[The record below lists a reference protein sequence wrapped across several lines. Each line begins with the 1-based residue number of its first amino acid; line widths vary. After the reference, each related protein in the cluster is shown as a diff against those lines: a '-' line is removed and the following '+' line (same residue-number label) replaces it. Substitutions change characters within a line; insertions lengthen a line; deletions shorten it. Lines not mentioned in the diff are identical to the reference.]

1 MTDYG
6 RLGTQVM
13 MRRSVPRAYAQARPG
28 HPVVGWTPP
37 TVIYDKMR
45 HVDMAAKEMN
55 ALIAANVRNAT
66 LRSAWIA
73 WYGNWQKFFDKY
85 QGTFAKLGAVFYT
98 DDLARQAEEYRRTF
112 ESFRATY
119 AAERDEKGQPLPQPV
134 APIPSVLQPGDT
146 KKEGEDEKKGWSIPW
161 WVWVLGGAGVVVGGY
176 FVVKSVRNAMAEAR
190 AKKLALEGNLPKL
203 MEHYGI
209 PPEIAQASTAHA
221 APQGDPSKPAP
232 IKMVEPRLLA
242 ENPIRDAS
250 ASDSDS

>member
-13 MRRSVPRAYAQARPG
+13 MRRSAPRAYAQARPG

-55 ALIAANVRNAT
+55 ALILANVRST
-66 LRSAWIA
+66 SLRSAWVA
-73 WYGNWQKFFDKY
+73 WYDNWENFFEKY

-98 DDLARQAEEYRRTF
+98 DDLARQAEDYRRTF

-119 AAERDEKGQPLPQPV
+119 AAERDDKGQPLPPPI
-134 APIPSVLQPGDT
+134 APIPAVLQPGDT
-146 KKEGEDEKKGWSIPW
+146 KKEEEKKGWSLPW
-161 WVWVLGGAGVVVGGY
+161 WVWVMGGAGVVVGGY
-176 FVVKSVRNAMAEAR
+176 FIVKSVRNAVAEAK
-190 AKKLALEGNLPKL
+190 AKRLALEGNLPKL

-209 PPEIAQASTAHA
+209 PSGVSQAATAHA
-221 APQGDPSKPAP
+221 PSGDPPRP
-232 IKMVEPRLLA
+232 PTIRMVEPRLLA
-242 ENPIRDAS
+242 ETATRDAS
-250 ASDSDS
+250 ASDSES